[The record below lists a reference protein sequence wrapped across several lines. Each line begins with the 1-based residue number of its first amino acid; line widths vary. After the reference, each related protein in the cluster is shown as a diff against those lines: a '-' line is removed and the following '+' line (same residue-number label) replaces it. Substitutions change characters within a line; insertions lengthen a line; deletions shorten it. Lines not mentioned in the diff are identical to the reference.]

1 MAATINVTCRNLTDV
16 FILMRNNSL
25 QNKNIFSDQAKKTP
39 EILDDKVALVS
50 SRELDNGHSFSRCI
64 DLPPVWVEGI
74 EDVQYEMNRIR
85 NKLKELKA
93 LHEKN
98 VTRPSLDDSVHEE
111 KEIENVSQEITRMFH
126 HCQKII
132 HQIRERSHG
141 TTSQEYQVS
150 QNVVSSLV
158 SSLQELSSKFHSAQ
172 SEHLR
177 QLRSREEKSQQFFN
191 TTYVS
196 KTNDNSMFDSLQD
209 DTFTQSFLSAGDQQL
224 MIESNTSMVEQRERE
239 IKQIVKSI
247 AELNDIFKDL
257 ACMVADQ
264 GTVLDRID
272 YNLEQVQT
280 QVSSGLQQLQKAQTY
295 HKKNR
300 KIVWILFLAACAVV
314 LIIMLVIF
322 KL

>member
-1 MAATINVTCRNLTDV
+1 MAATINVTSRNLTDV

-25 QNKNIFSDQAKKTP
+25 QNRNIFSDQ
-39 EILDDKVALVS
+39 ILDDKVALVS
-50 SRELDNGHSFSRCI
+50 SRELDSNHSFSRCI

-132 HQIRERSHG
+132 HQIRERSRG
-141 TTSQEYQVS
+141 TTSQDYQVS

-158 SSLQELSSKFHSAQ
+158 SSLQELSTKFHSAQ

-191 TTYVS
+191 TTYIS
-196 KTNDNSMFDSLQD
+196 RNNENSVFDSLQD
-209 DTFTQSFLSAGDQQL
+209 DSFTQSFLSSGDQQL
-224 MIESNTSMVEQRERE
+224 MVESNTSMVEQRERE

-280 QVSSGLQQLQKAQTY
+280 HVSSGLQQLQKAQTY
-295 HKKNR
+295 HRKNR
-300 KIVWILFLAACAVV
+300 KIIWIMFLAACCVI

>member
-1 MAATINVTCRNLTDV
+1 
-16 FILMRNNSL
+16 
-25 QNKNIFSDQAKKTP
+25 
-39 EILDDKVALVS
+39 
-50 SRELDNGHSFSRCI
+50 
-64 DLPPVWVEGI
+64 
-74 EDVQYEMNRIR
+74 MNRIR

-196 KTNDNSMFDSLQD
+196 KNNDSSMFDSLQD
-209 DTFTQSFLSAGDQQL
+209 DTFTQNFLSAGDQQL

-264 GTVLDRID
+264 
-272 YNLEQVQT
+272 
-280 QVSSGLQQLQKAQTY
+280 
-295 HKKNR
+295 
-300 KIVWILFLAACAVV
+300 
-314 LIIMLVIF
+314 
-322 KL
+322 

>member
-1 MAATINVTCRNLTDV
+1 MAATINVTSRNLTEIFV
-16 FILMRNNSL
+16 LMRNNSL
-25 QNKNIFSDQAKKTP
+25 QNKNIFSDQ
-39 EILDDKVALVS
+39 ILDDKVALVS
-50 SRELDNGHSFSRCI
+50 SRELDNGHNFSRCI

-74 EDVQYEMNRIR
+74 EDVQYEMSRIKQ
-85 NKLKELKA
+85 KLQELKS
-93 LHEKN
+93 LHDKTL
-98 VTRPSLDDSVHEE
+98 TRPSLDDSLHEE
-111 KEIENVSQEITRMFH
+111 KEIENVTQEITRMFH

-141 TTSQEYQVS
+141 TTSREFQVS
-150 QNVVSSLV
+150 QNVLSSLV

-172 SEHLR
+172 SEHLC

-191 TTYVS
+191 STYVPKS
-196 KTNDNSMFDSLQD
+196 SDNVFDTLQEES
-209 DTFTQSFLSAGDQQL
+209 FNQSFLNSCDQQIL
-224 MIESNTSMVEQRERE
+224 LESNSVMVEQRERE

-280 QVSSGLQQLQKAQTY
+280 QVHSGLQHLQRAQTY

-300 KIVWILFLAACAVV
+300 KIIWIMFLTACCII
-314 LIIMLVIF
+314 LIILLVIF

>member
-1 MAATINVTCRNLTDV
+1 MFTNV
-16 FILMRNNSL
+16 
-25 QNKNIFSDQAKKTP
+25 
-39 EILDDKVALVS
+39 LDDRVALVS
-50 SRELDNGHSFSRCI
+50 SRELDSSHSLSRCVDI
-64 DLPPVWVEGI
+64 PPVWVEGI
-74 EDVQYEMNRIR
+74 EDVQYEMNRIK

-98 VTRPSLDDSVHEE
+98 VTRPSLDDSVQEE
-111 KEIENVSQEITRMFH
+111 KEIENVAQEITRMFH

-132 HQIRERSHG
+132 HQIRERSRG
-141 TTSQEYQVS
+141 TTSQEFQVS
-150 QNVVSSLV
+150 RNVLSSLV
-158 SSLQELSSKFHSAQ
+158 SSLQELSSRFHSAQ
-172 SEHLR
+172 SEHLK

-191 TTYVS
+191 STYLSQSSDTSVF
-196 KTNDNSMFDSLQD
+196 DNFQD
-209 DTFTQSFLSAGDQQL
+209 DGYTQSFLNTGESRQL
-224 MIESNTSMVEQRERE
+224 MVESNNVMVEQRERE
-239 IKQIVKSI
+239 IKQVVKSI

-280 QVSSGLQQLQKAQTY
+280 SVSSGLQQLQKAQTY

-300 KIVWILFLAACAVV
+300 KIVCILFLAACCVV
-314 LIIMLVIF
+314 LIFGLVIF